1 MTEQEFKNLTANGS
15 EMTNKILKRLDVPKI
30 VKSDPQTLK
39 IYKTIHN
46 QIHGF
51 YKKLRKE
58 KLFQMWFPINCLS
71 EKDIIDLAVIFIK
84 RSVQKE
90 GDRQVL
96 NLINRKNLNANY
108 RVFLYG
114 IIGYDEERLIV
125 EDNKL
130 LYYKKKLNDN
140 YISKFLIQEL
150 KRNNF
155 LSKPFNIK
163 RENYSLNDIINILK
177 YRNDHIEEELIAS
190 RKWINNY
197 VYMPDLGW
205 IETQINFVEQMID
218 NLLLFILPYYIKN
231 YYNRKINSIDDEVFE
246 YELSE
251 DLCQREFLTERH
263 IYQYIAC
270 EHQDILK
277 NLNERLQSIEVNKN
291 NFLEYSIMRF
301 YSYGKRRAICNDLQ
315 EILSDSL
322 AEVNNDNDSFNKKL
336 TNHRNLET
344 IVNLNKSEDEILD
357 DNIIKYR
364 ANMKRIC
371 KYINLLSINKLTN
384 IFDDIPNFDKI
395 VYREVYVFK
404 GMKSRELRQQ
414 AQTIIKQYTDPSPFN
429 KDSDNIMNSGYFQ
442 IAHID
447 YYQEVQ
453 NCILSLKSQYI
464 EKAIEWEKNST
475 DKLIEILQFLSYEA
489 QGWHSYGYDL
499 ERNFDE
505 RLSSTCLY
513 KMLNKIIADKKKTLI
528 RTQCR
533 VLLELLPNVISKENT
548 LKNSNLHKLVLSI
561 RSVIY

>member
-1 MTEQEFKNLTANGS
+1 M
-15 EMTNKILKRLDVPKI
+15 
-30 VKSDPQTLK
+30 
-39 IYKTIHN
+39 
-46 QIHGF
+46 
-51 YKKLRKE
+51 
-58 KLFQMWFPINCLS
+58 
-71 EKDIIDLAVIFIK
+71 
-84 RSVQKE
+84 
-90 GDRQVL
+90 
-96 NLINRKNLNANY
+96 
-108 RVFLYG
+108 
-114 IIGYDEERLIV
+114 
-125 EDNKL
+125 
-130 LYYKKKLNDN
+130 NDN

-414 AQTIIKQYTDPSPFN
+414 AQTIIKQYTDPSPF
-429 KDSDNIMNSGYFQ
+429 Q
-442 IAHID
+442 
-447 YYQEVQ
+447 
-453 NCILSLKSQYI
+453 
-464 EKAIEWEKNST
+464 
-475 DKLIEILQFLSYEA
+475 
-489 QGWHSYGYDL
+489 
-499 ERNFDE
+499 
-505 RLSSTCLY
+505 
-513 KMLNKIIADKKKTLI
+513 
-528 RTQCR
+528 
-533 VLLELLPNVISKENT
+533 
-548 LKNSNLHKLVLSI
+548 
-561 RSVIY
+561 